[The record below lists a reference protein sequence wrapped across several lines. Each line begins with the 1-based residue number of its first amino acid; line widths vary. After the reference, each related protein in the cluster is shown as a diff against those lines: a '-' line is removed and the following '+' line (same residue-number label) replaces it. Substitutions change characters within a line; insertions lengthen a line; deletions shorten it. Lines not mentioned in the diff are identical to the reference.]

1 MSRASNGSEGK
12 LHAGLIELG
21 ISGSEA
27 AQYGEKLL
35 AYVKEL
41 QLFNSAYDLTA
52 AKTEDDMIVRH
63 VLDSLSAR
71 SELFK
76 LKERILKSRG
86 DATDANARPDVNP
99 ANKTNDTAGA
109 PFVIAD
115 IGSGGGLP
123 GIPLAITM
131 PDTHFVLAERMSK
144 RCAFLENCAAILG
157 LKNVRVQNIEAERI
171 EPNSFDIAVFRAFRP
186 LDNKMLKVLLRTL
199 KNGGVLAAYKA
210 KRSKIEEEA
219 ANALSVLNCG
229 LAAAGARGI
238 EIVPLHVPFLED
250 RERHLL
256 IIPSLQ

>member
-1 MSRASNGSEGK
+1 MSRASNGSKGK
-12 LHAGLIELG
+12 LHTGLIEVG

-52 AKTEDDMIVRH
+52 AKTEDDIIVRH

-76 LKERILKSRG
+76 LKERVLKSRG
-86 DATDANARPDVNP
+86 ATDANARPDVTS
-99 ANKTNDTAGA
+99 ANKTNDTAGG

-131 PDTHFVLAERMSK
+131 PDTYFVLAERMSK

-186 LDNKMLKVLLRTL
+186 LDNTMLKVLLRTL
-199 KNGGVLAAYKA
+199 KDGGFLAAYKA

-219 ANALSVLNCG
+219 ANALSVLNCD
-229 LAAAGARGI
+229 LAAADVRGI
-238 EIVPLHVPFLED
+238 EIIPLHVPFLED

>member
-1 MSRASNGSEGK
+1 MSRASNGNEGK

-21 ISGSEA
+21 IPDREA

-52 AKTEDDMIVRH
+52 AKTEDDIIVRH

-86 DATDANARPDVNP
+86 ATDTNAPPDVNP
-99 ANKTNDTAGA
+99 ANKTNDTAGD

-131 PDTHFVLAERMSK
+131 PDTNFVLAERMSK

-171 EPNSFDIAVFRAFRP
+171 EPKSFDIAVFRAFRP
-186 LDNKMLKVLLRTL
+186 LDKKMLKMLLRTL
-199 KNGGVLAAYKA
+199 KDGGVLAAYKA

>member
-1 MSRASNGSEGK
+1 MNRAANGSEGK

-21 ISGSEA
+21 IPGGEA

-52 AKTEDDMIVRH
+52 AKTEDDIIVRH

-76 LKERILKSRG
+76 LKERTLKSRG
-86 DATDANARPDVNP
+86 ATDTNAPPDVNP
-99 ANKTNDTAGA
+99 ANKTNDAAGG

-131 PDTHFVLAERMSK
+131 PDTNFVLAERMSK

-199 KNGGVLAAYKA
+199 KDGGVLAAYKA

-229 LAAAGARGI
+229 AAAAGARRI

-256 IIPSLQ
+256 VIPSLQ

>member
-1 MSRASNGSEGK
+1 MNRASNGSEGK

-21 ISGSEA
+21 ISGGEA

-52 AKTEDDMIVRH
+52 AKTEDDIIVRH

-71 SELFK
+71 SELLK
-76 LKERILKSRG
+76 LKKRILKSRG
-86 DATDANARPDVNP
+86 ATDVNAPPDVHP
-99 ANKTNDTAGA
+99 AHKTNDAAGG

-131 PDTHFVLAERMSK
+131 PDTNFVLAERMSK

-157 LKNVRVQNIEAERI
+157 LKNVRVQNVEAERI

-186 LDNKMLKVLLRTL
+186 LDKKMLKVLLRIL

-229 LAAAGARGI
+229 AAAACARGI

-256 IIPSLQ
+256 VIPSLQ

>member
-1 MSRASNGSEGK
+1 MNRAANGSEGK

-21 ISGSEA
+21 IPDSEA

-52 AKTEDDMIVRH
+52 AKTEDDIIVRH

-76 LKERILKSRG
+76 LKERILKIRG
-86 DATDANARPDVNP
+86 ATDANARPDVTP
-99 ANKTNDTAGA
+99 ANKTNDPAGG

-157 LKNVRVQNIEAERI
+157 LKNVRVQNVEAERI

-186 LDNKMLKVLLRTL
+186 LDKQMLKVLLRTL

-229 LAAAGARGI
+229 AAAADARGI

>member
-1 MSRASNGSEGK
+1 MSRASNGNEGK

-21 ISGSEA
+21 ISGGEA

-52 AKTEDDMIVRH
+52 AKTEDDIIVRH

-76 LKERILKSRG
+76 LKERILKSRS
-86 DATDANARPDVNP
+86 ATDTNAPPDINP
-99 ANKTNDTAGA
+99 ANKTNDAAGG

-131 PDTHFVLAERMSK
+131 PDTNFVLAERMSK

-186 LDNKMLKVLLRTL
+186 LDKKMLKVLLRTL
-199 KNGGVLAAYKA
+199 KDGGVLAAYKA

>member
-21 ISGSEA
+21 ISGGEA

-52 AKTEDDMIVRH
+52 AKTEDDIIVRH

-76 LKERILKSRG
+76 LKKRILKSRG
-86 DATDANARPDVNP
+86 ATDANARPDVTP
-99 ANKTNDTAGA
+99 AHKTNDTAGG

-131 PDTHFVLAERMSK
+131 PDTNFVLAERMSK
-144 RCAFLENCAAILG
+144 RCAFLENCAAIIG

-199 KNGGVLAAYKA
+199 KDGGVLAAYKA

-229 LAAAGARGI
+229 SAHGI

>member
-1 MSRASNGSEGK
+1 MNRAANGSEGK

-21 ISGSEA
+21 IPGGEA

-52 AKTEDDMIVRH
+52 AKTEDDIIVRH

-76 LKERILKSRG
+76 LKERILKSRS
-86 DATDANARPDVNP
+86 ATDTNAPPDINP
-99 ANKTNDTAGA
+99 ANKTNDAAGG

-131 PDTHFVLAERMSK
+131 PDTHFALAERMSK

-186 LDNKMLKVLLRTL
+186 LDKKMLKVLLRTL

-219 ANALSVLNCG
+219 ANALTVINCG

-256 IIPSLQ
+256 VIPSLQ

>member
-1 MSRASNGSEGK
+1 MNRAANGSEGK

-21 ISGSEA
+21 IPDSEA

-52 AKTEDDMIVRH
+52 AKTEDDIIVRH

-86 DATDANARPDVNP
+86 ATDTNTPPDVTP
-99 ANKTNDTAGA
+99 ANKTNDPAGC

-131 PDTHFVLAERMSK
+131 PDTHFALAERMSK
-144 RCAFLENCAAILG
+144 RCAFLENCAAILD

-186 LDNKMLKVLLRTL
+186 LDKKMLKVLLRTL

-256 IIPSLQ
+256 VIPSLQ

>member
-1 MSRASNGSEGK
+1 MNRAANGSEGK

-21 ISGSEA
+21 IPGDEA

-76 LKERILKSRG
+76 LKERILKSRS
-86 DATDANARPDVNP
+86 ATDTNAPPDINP
-99 ANKTNDTAGA
+99 ANKTNDAAGG

-131 PDTHFVLAERMSK
+131 PDTHFALAERMSK

-186 LDNKMLKVLLRTL
+186 LDKKMLKVLLRTL

-219 ANALSVLNCG
+219 ANALTVLNCG
-229 LAAAGARGI
+229 AAAAGARGI

-256 IIPSLQ
+256 VIPSLQ

>member
-52 AKTEDDMIVRH
+52 AKTEDDIIVRH

-76 LKERILKSRG
+76 LTERILKSRS
-86 DATDANARPDVNP
+86 ATDTNAPPDVNP
-99 ANKTNDTAGA
+99 ANKTNDTVGS

-157 LKNVRVQNIEAERI
+157 LKNVRVQNVEAERI

-186 LDNKMLKVLLRTL
+186 LDKKMLKVLLRTL

-219 ANALSVLNCG
+219 AMALAVLNCG
-229 LAAAGARGI
+229 LAAAGARSI

>member
-1 MSRASNGSEGK
+1 MNRAANGSEGK

-21 ISGSEA
+21 IPGGEA

-52 AKTEDDMIVRH
+52 AKTEDDIIVRH

-76 LKERILKSRG
+76 LKERILKSRS
-86 DATDANARPDVNP
+86 ATDTNAPPDVNP
-99 ANKTNDTAGA
+99 ANKTNDTAGG

-199 KNGGVLAAYKA
+199 KDGGVLAAYKA

>member
-52 AKTEDDMIVRH
+52 AKTEVDIIVRH

-76 LKERILKSRG
+76 LKERVLKSRG
-86 DATDANARPDVNP
+86 ATDANAPPVVHP
-99 ANKTNDTAGA
+99 AHKTTDAAGNH
-109 PFVIAD
+109 FVIAD

-131 PDTHFVLAERMSK
+131 PDTNFVLAERMSK

-171 EPNSFDIAVFRAFRP
+171 EPNSFDITVFRAFRP
-186 LDNKMLKVLLRTL
+186 LDKQMLKVLLRTL

-219 ANALSVLNCG
+219 ANALSVLNCDA
-229 LAAAGARGI
+229 AAAGARDI

-256 IIPSLQ
+256 VIPSLQ

>member
-1 MSRASNGSEGK
+1 MSRASNGNEGK

-21 ISGSEA
+21 ISGGEA

-52 AKTEDDMIVRH
+52 AKTEDDIIVRH

-76 LKERILKSRG
+76 LKERILKSRS
-86 DATDANARPDVNP
+86 ATDTNAPPDINP
-99 ANKTNDTAGA
+99 ANKTNDAAGG

-131 PDTHFVLAERMSK
+131 PDTNFVLAERMSK
-144 RCAFLENCAAILG
+144 RCTFLENCAAILG

-171 EPNSFDIAVFRAFRP
+171 EPKSFDIAVFRAFRP
-186 LDNKMLKVLLRTL
+186 LDKKMLKVLLRTL

-219 ANALSVLNCG
+219 ANALSVLNCDA
-229 LAAAGARGI
+229 AAAGARDI

-256 IIPSLQ
+256 VIPSLQ

>member
-1 MSRASNGSEGK
+1 MNRASNGSEGK

-52 AKTEDDMIVRH
+52 AKTEDDIIVRH

-76 LKERILKSRG
+76 LKKRILKNRG
-86 DATDANARPDVNP
+86 ATDANTPPDVYP
-99 ANKTNDTAGA
+99 AHKTNDAAGD

-186 LDNKMLKVLLRTL
+186 LDKKMLKVLLRTL

-229 LAAAGARGI
+229 SVHGI

>member
-1 MSRASNGSEGK
+1 MNRAANGSEGK

-52 AKTEDDMIVRH
+52 AKTEDDIIVRH

-76 LKERILKSRG
+76 LTERILKSRS
-86 DATDANARPDVNP
+86 ATDTNAPPDVNL
-99 ANKTNDTAGA
+99 ANKTNDAAGG

-157 LKNVRVQNIEAERI
+157 LKNVRVQNVEAERI

-186 LDNKMLKVLLRTL
+186 LDKKMLKVLLRTL

-219 ANALSVLNCG
+219 ANALSVLNCDA
-229 LAAAGARGI
+229 AAAGARDI

-256 IIPSLQ
+256 VIPSLQ

>member
-1 MSRASNGSEGK
+1 MNRAANGSEGK

-21 ISGSEA
+21 IPGDEA

-76 LKERILKSRG
+76 LKERILKSRS
-86 DATDANARPDVNP
+86 ATDTNAPPDINP
-99 ANKTNDTAGA
+99 ANKTNDAAGG

-131 PDTHFVLAERMSK
+131 PDTHFALAERMSK

-186 LDNKMLKVLLRTL
+186 LDKKMLKVLLRTL

-229 LAAAGARGI
+229 LAAAGAHGI

>member
-1 MSRASNGSEGK
+1 
-12 LHAGLIELG
+12 
-21 ISGSEA
+21 
-27 AQYGEKLL
+27 
-35 AYVKEL
+35 
-41 QLFNSAYDLTA
+41 
-52 AKTEDDMIVRH
+52 
-63 VLDSLSAR
+63 
-71 SELFK
+71 
-76 LKERILKSRG
+76 
-86 DATDANARPDVNP
+86 
-99 ANKTNDTAGA
+99 
-109 PFVIAD
+109 VIAD

-131 PDTHFVLAERMSK
+131 PDTNFVLAERMSK
-144 RCAFLENCAAILG
+144 RCAFLENCAAIIG

-199 KNGGVLAAYKA
+199 KDGGVLAAYKA

-229 LAAAGARGI
+229 SAHGI

>member
-1 MSRASNGSEGK
+1 MSRASNGNEGK

-27 AQYGEKLL
+27 AQYGKKLL

-52 AKTEDDMIVRH
+52 ATTEDDIIVRH

-71 SELFK
+71 SELLK

-86 DATDANARPDVNP
+86 ATDTNAPPDINP
-99 ANKTNDTAGA
+99 ANKTNDPAGGH
-109 PFVIAD
+109 FVIAD

-157 LKNVRVQNIEAERI
+157 LKNVRVQNVEAERI

-186 LDNKMLKVLLRTL
+186 LDKKMLKVLLRTL
-199 KNGGVLAAYKA
+199 KDGGVLAAYKA

-229 LAAAGARGI
+229 SAHGI

>member
-1 MSRASNGSEGK
+1 MSRASNGNEGK

-21 ISGSEA
+21 ISGGEA

-52 AKTEDDMIVRH
+52 AKTEDDIIVRH

-76 LKERILKSRG
+76 LKERILKSRS
-86 DATDANARPDVNP
+86 ATDTNAPPDINP
-99 ANKTNDTAGA
+99 ANKTNDAAGG

-131 PDTHFVLAERMSK
+131 PDTNFVLAERMSK

-171 EPNSFDIAVFRAFRP
+171 EPKSFDIAVFRAFRP
-186 LDNKMLKVLLRTL
+186 LDKKMLKVLLRTL
-199 KNGGVLAAYKA
+199 KDGGVLAAYKA

>member
-1 MSRASNGSEGK
+1 MNRAANGSEGK

-52 AKTEDDMIVRH
+52 AKTEVDIIVRH

-76 LKERILKSRG
+76 LKERVLKSRG
-86 DATDANARPDVNP
+86 ATDANAPPVVHP
-99 ANKTNDTAGA
+99 AHKTTDAAGNH
-109 PFVIAD
+109 FVIAD

-131 PDTHFVLAERMSK
+131 PDTNFVLAERMSK
-144 RCAFLENCAAILG
+144 RCAFLENCTAILG
-157 LKNVRVQNIEAERI
+157 VKNVRVQNTEAERI

-186 LDNKMLKVLLRTL
+186 LDKKMLKVLLRTL

-219 ANALSVLNCG
+219 ANALTVINCG

-256 IIPSLQ
+256 VIPSLQ

>member
-1 MSRASNGSEGK
+1 MSRASNGNEGK

-21 ISGSEA
+21 ISGGEA

-52 AKTEDDMIVRH
+52 AKTEDDIIVRH

-76 LKERILKSRG
+76 LTERILKSRS
-86 DATDANARPDVNP
+86 ATDTNAPPDINP
-99 ANKTNDTAGA
+99 ANKTNDAAGG

-144 RCAFLENCAAILG
+144 RCAFLENCAAILV
-157 LKNVRVQNIEAERI
+157 LKNVRVQNVEAERI

-186 LDNKMLKVLLRTL
+186 LDKKMLKVLLRTL

-219 ANALSVLNCG
+219 ANALSVLNCDA
-229 LAAAGARGI
+229 AAAGARDI

-256 IIPSLQ
+256 VIPSLQ

>member
-1 MSRASNGSEGK
+1 MNRAANGSEGK

-21 ISGSEA
+21 IPGGEA

-52 AKTEDDMIVRH
+52 AKTEDDIIVRH

-76 LKERILKSRG
+76 LKERILKSRS
-86 DATDANARPDVNP
+86 ATDTNAPPDINP
-99 ANKTNDTAGA
+99 ANKTNDAAGG

-131 PDTHFVLAERMSK
+131 PDTHFALAERMSK

-186 LDNKMLKVLLRTL
+186 LDKKMLKVLLRTL

-256 IIPSLQ
+256 VIPSLQ

>member
-1 MSRASNGSEGK
+1 MNRAANGSEGK

-52 AKTEDDMIVRH
+52 AKTEDDIIVRH

-76 LKERILKSRG
+76 LKERVLKSRG
-86 DATDANARPDVNP
+86 ATDTNAPPDVTP
-99 ANKTNDTAGA
+99 ANKTNDPAGG

-157 LKNVRVQNIEAERI
+157 LKNVRVQNVEAERI

-186 LDNKMLKVLLRTL
+186 LDKKMLKVLLRTL

-219 ANALSVLNCG
+219 ANALTVINCG

-256 IIPSLQ
+256 VIPSLQ

>member
-1 MSRASNGSEGK
+1 MNRASNGSEGK

-52 AKTEDDMIVRH
+52 AKTEDDIIVRH

-71 SELFK
+71 SELLK
-76 LKERILKSRG
+76 LKERVLKSCG
-86 DATDANARPDVNP
+86 ATDTNAPPDVHP
-99 ANKTNDTAGA
+99 AHKTTDAAGNH
-109 PFVIAD
+109 FVIAD

-131 PDTHFVLAERMSK
+131 PDTNFVLAERMSK
-144 RCAFLENCAAILG
+144 RCAFLENCTAILG
-157 LKNVRVQNIEAERI
+157 VKNVRVQNTEAERI

-186 LDNKMLKVLLRTL
+186 LDKKMLKVLLRTL

-219 ANALSVLNCG
+219 ANALSVLNRG
-229 LAAAGARGI
+229 LAAGSAHGI

>member
-52 AKTEDDMIVRH
+52 VKTEDDIIVRH

-86 DATDANARPDVNP
+86 ATDTNAPPDVNP
-99 ANKTNDTAGA
+99 ANKTNDTVGS

-186 LDNKMLKVLLRTL
+186 LDKKMLNVLLRTL
-199 KNGGVLAAYKA
+199 KTGGFLAAYKA

-219 ANALSVLNCG
+219 ANASEVLNRG
-229 LAAAGARGI
+229 AAAAGTRGI
-238 EIVPLHVPFLED
+238 EIIPLHVPFLED

-256 IIPSLQ
+256 VIPR